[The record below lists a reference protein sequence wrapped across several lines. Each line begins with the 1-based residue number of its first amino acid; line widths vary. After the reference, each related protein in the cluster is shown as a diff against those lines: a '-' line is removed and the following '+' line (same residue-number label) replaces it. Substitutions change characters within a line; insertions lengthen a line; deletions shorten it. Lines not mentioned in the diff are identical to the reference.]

1 MRDDLGRMAQHFE
14 HLRDDEPTRPRLRDL
29 AAGAVAGIIMA
40 TVGPMIVAAI
50 ISGGWW

>member
-14 HLRDDEPTRPRLRDL
+14 HLRDEPTRPRLRDL

-40 TVGPMIVAAI
+40 TVGPLIAAAI